1 MTQLI
6 HFFLFQLLKG
16 KFYHCSEHDKT
27 NSILGLD
34 DERCCDL
41 VIRSTEMK
49 QVPLD
54 AFTPMKWSCENCFSV
69 NKAENVT
76 CTSVM
81 CVANPAVSNV
91 EVGRKSQTIGTR
103 FDKLEEMMIM
113 CPISLGTPGER
124 DIISASDLVHMLF
137 APDLM
142 VWPTVD

>member
-6 HFFLFQLLKG
+6 PFFLFQLLKG

-54 AFTPMKWSCENCFSV
+54 AFSPMKWSCENCFSV
-69 NKAENVT
+69 NSAANFT
-76 CTSVM
+76 CDSVL
-81 CVANPAVSNV
+81 CVANTP
-91 EVGRKSQTIGTR
+91 
-103 FDKLEEMMIM
+103 LE
-113 CPISLGTPGER
+113 SL
-124 DIISASDLVHMLF
+124 
-137 APDLM
+137 
-142 VWPTVD
+142 